1 MAIILAACENT
12 LTNNTQYQIDSQ
24 RHWLIQ
30 RMSDV
35 AQYTGWQSAR
45 QIATGCEAVWK
56 KAAQMGRGPP
66 YESRNDTVEE
76 HSQSVWRSARR
87 LDEVFEKEGDKRIV
101 LARADRAQ
109 FALGLLAAEEDMA
122 RLELRDDRT

>member
-1 MAIILAACENT
+1 M
-12 LTNNTQYQIDSQ
+12 LTEALQYQVEDQ

-35 AQYTGWQSAR
+35 AQYTGWQSAK
-45 QIATGCEAVWK
+45 QIATGCEAAWK

-66 YESRNDTVEE
+66 YESKGRLVEE
-76 HSQSVWRSARR
+76 HAQSVWRTARR
-87 LDEVFEKEGDKRIV
+87 LDEVFAKEGDKTIV

>member
-1 MAIILAACENT
+1 MDN
-12 LTNNTQYQIDSQ
+12 Q

-66 YESRNDTVEE
+66 YESRTPIIEE
-76 HSQSVWRSARR
+76 HAQSVWRTARR
-87 LDEVFEKEGDKRIV
+87 LDEVFEKEGDKRVV

-109 FALGLLAAEEDMA
+109 YALGLLAAEEDLA
-122 RLELRDDRT
+122 RLELCDDRT